1 MVSKPGTTRID
12 LDYML
17 SGDDCIE
24 RVCPGWSRAGRK
36 RMGQRLDDEMV
47 LGRPLWDF
55 INGGATL
62 RLYDALV
69 WHVRKSGKRISFR
82 HRGDR
87 PGALRYM
94 RMTLTPGLGERVHLR
109 SECLHEQSTPR
120 AVYFT
125 HVTYRRN
132 PELILC
138 SICQM
143 IEANGRWFNLSEM
156 LEHTTLLDSLAPVE
170 VGDTV
175 CESCK
180 TRLEMAL
187 GVVL

>member
-1 MVSKPGTTRID
+1 MVTSSRTARVD

-17 SGDDCIE
+17 ADDDRIE
-24 RVCPGWSRAGRK
+24 RVCPGWSRAARL

-69 WHVRKSGKRISFR
+69 WHVRRTGQRLAFR

-94 RMTLTPGLGERVHLR
+94 KMTLTPGPGQRVQLR
-109 SECLHEQSTPR
+109 SECLYEQPVPR
-120 AVYFT
+120 AVYFA
-125 HVTYRRN
+125 HVSYRRH
-132 PELILC
+132 PALMQC
-138 SICQM
+138 SLCQM
-143 IEANGRWFNLSEM
+143 IEAYGRWLSLDEA
-156 LEHTTLLDSLAPVE
+156 LEHTTLLDSLLPIE
-170 VGDTV
+170 IGDTV
-175 CESCK
+175 CDSCK
-180 TRLEMAL
+180 TKLEIELGLRL
-187 GVVL
+187 